1 MFNYYIE
8 KRKFDEEWALLKK
21 QYKDAGMS
29 DKAISEVRKI
39 DLKEF
44 NSRRRYRTHTQP
56 LQSCFLSDVNEGSE
70 EKYLSKCK
78 ALAISDIYFEMSC
91 PQWIE
96 YIENKHLYERLK
108 HLSKGQLDVLT
119 YFIEGYTHKQIAVI
133 FGVSRQA
140 ISNRIARIKKILT
153 FY

>member
-8 KRKFDEEWALLKK
+8 KRKFDEEWASLKK

-29 DKAISEVRKI
+29 DKAISEIRKV

-44 NSRRRYRTHTQP
+44 NSRRRYKTHTRP
-56 LQSCFLSDVNEGSE
+56 IQSCFLPEVNKDSE

-91 PQWIE
+91 PEWIE
-96 YIENKHLYERLK
+96 YIENEYLYEKLK
-108 HLSKGQLDVLT
+108 QLSKRQIDVLT
-119 YFIEGYTHKQIAVI
+119 YFIQGYTHEQIEII

-140 ISNRIARIKKILT
+140 ISNRRE
-153 FY
+153 

>member
-8 KRKFDEEWALLKK
+8 KRKFDEEWASLKK

-29 DKAISEVRKI
+29 DKAISEIRKV

-44 NSRRRYRTHTQP
+44 NSLRRYKTHTQP
-56 LQSCFLSDVNEGSE
+56 IQTCFLSDVNKDSE
-70 EKYLSKCK
+70 EQYLSKCK

-96 YIENKHLYERLK
+96 YIENEHLYEKLK
-108 HLSKGQLDVLT
+108 HLSKRQLDVLT
-119 YFIEGYTHKQIAVI
+119 YFIEGYTHEQIAVF

-140 ISNRIARIKKILT
+140 ISNRIARIKKLLT
-153 FY
+153 SF